1 MLKEQE
7 GGKGSLKE
15 VRIKPS
21 FQKKKNYE
29 VRQWDNPFH
38 ELKEN
43 NGQHKILHLVK
54 HT

>member
-21 FQKKKNYE
+21 FQKKKIMKL
-29 VRQWDNPFH
+29 DN
-38 ELKEN
+38 
-43 NGQHKILHLVK
+43 GIILSMS
-54 HT
+54 